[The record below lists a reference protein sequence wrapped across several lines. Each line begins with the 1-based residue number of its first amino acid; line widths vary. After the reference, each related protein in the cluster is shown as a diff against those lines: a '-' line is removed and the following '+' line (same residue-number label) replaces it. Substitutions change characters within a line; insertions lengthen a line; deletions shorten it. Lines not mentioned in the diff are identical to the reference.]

1 MSATTLELP
10 SIFSAESIRE
20 AIGSIIQ
27 SIQQRTT
34 LKETNLVL
42 DADLSRS
49 LSIAHHVFN
58 EFGLDYEYTAS
69 GVLFMTDKAL
79 KKLATSELA
88 NQFRD
93 EVIKQFEVLRHHFR
107 SIPNHGYTLA
117 IANQTHENNV
127 YGLAK
132 WLADHQ
138 FSMSK
143 TVRDTFNVFNANDLK
158 DWLKSPI
165 NIDSAQN
172 EVFLA
177 VLLDILSCYSYSE
190 LKKILKA

>member
-1 MSATTLELP
+1 MSATTLKSP
-10 SIFSAESIRE
+10 NIFSAESIRD

-27 SIQQRTT
+27 SIQQRTSI
-34 LKETNLVL
+34 KETNLVL

-49 LSIAHHVFN
+49 LSIAHYVFN
-58 EFGLDYEYTAS
+58 DFGLDYEYTAS

-79 KKLATSELA
+79 KKLATTELVS
-88 NQFRD
+88 QFRD
-93 EVIKQFEVLRHHFR
+93 EVIKQFEVLRHYFR
-107 SIPNHGYTLA
+107 SIPNHGYALA
-117 IANQTHENNV
+117 VANQTHENNV

-132 WLADHQ
+132 WLADHE

-143 TVRDTFNVFNANDLK
+143 TVSDAFNVFNAHDLK
-158 DWLKSPI
+158 DWLKTPL

-190 LKKILKA
+190 LTKILKA

>member
-1 MSATTLELP
+1 MSTTTLETP
-10 SIFSAESIRE
+10 SIFSAESIRD
-20 AIGSIIQ
+20 AIDSIIQ
-27 SIQQRTT
+27 SIQQRTAI
-34 LKETNLVL
+34 KQTNLVL

-49 LSIAHHVFN
+49 LSIAHYVFN

-69 GVLFMTDKAL
+69 GVWFMTDKAL
-79 KKLATSELA
+79 KKLATPGLA

-107 SIPNHGYTLA
+107 GIPNHGYTLA

-132 WLADHQ
+132 WLADNQ
-138 FSMSK
+138 FSLSK
-143 TVRDTFNVFNANDLK
+143 NVRYAFNIFNANDLK
-158 DWLKSPI
+158 DWLKTPI
-165 NIDSAQN
+165 NIDLAQN
-172 EVFLA
+172 EVFLT
-177 VLLDILSCYSYSE
+177 VLLDILSSYSYIE